1 VACEQTHQ
9 VAGWCEAHY
18 VDLMPHNP
26 FGPICTAACIHVGAA
41 VPNFCAMECFQVP
54 PTRVFARHLCF
65 ALFRATS
72 RPGWYRSF
80 TVPTC
85 RSFVLQDRVIDS
97 KIFPQHHTREGGA
110 STDGSGG
117 AQRRSVAGEDSLTA
131 IALYTQQSFLLCSL
145 QNDDSMLCG
154 QESTIQLHALLD
166 LVWTS
171 TRPS

>member
-1 VACEQTHQ
+1 
-9 VAGWCEAHY
+9 
-18 VDLMPHNP
+18 M
-26 FGPICTAACIHVGAA
+26 
-41 VPNFCAMECFQVP
+41 
-54 PTRVFARHLCF
+54 
-65 ALFRATS
+65 
-72 RPGWYRSF
+72 
-80 TVPTC
+80 PTC

-110 STDGSGG
+110 STNGSGG

-145 QNDDSMLCG
+145 QTDESMLCG

>member
-1 VACEQTHQ
+1 
-9 VAGWCEAHY
+9 
-18 VDLMPHNP
+18 
-26 FGPICTAACIHVGAA
+26 
-41 VPNFCAMECFQVP
+41 MECFQVL

-72 RPGWYRSF
+72 RLGWYMAF
-80 TVPTC
+80 TVLTC

-117 AQRRSVAGEDSLTA
+117 AQRRSVAGEDSHTA
-131 IALYTQQSFLLCSL
+131 IALYTQQLFLLTP
-145 QNDDSMLCG
+145 DDSMLCG